1 MRRVTLAASLA
12 LLVIVIAPLAASG
25 PVGVFAVIEKI
36 VFEPN
41 GTNAANAE
49 RVQVWGA
56 FSYVVG
62 GIQFA
67 GPLYDV
73 ERGYMYFT
81 LPKGTSAQVQ
91 SARNEWADLKAVA
104 GTGQGVAFGQ
114 WTALPQNVS
123 DALHV
128 QVAQPYSRSHNLYVQ
143 KQLPPQWGPTPYIT
157 NTGIVKLHEATHANV
172 ITRLRDAL
180 AQPAAR

>member
-1 MRRVTLAASLA
+1 MKTAKLVVVLVLFLVASMS
-12 LLVIVIAPLAASG
+12 ASG

-41 GTNAANAE
+41 GTTAANAE

-73 ERGYMYFT
+73 ERGYYYFK
-81 LPKGTSAQVQ
+81 LPEGTPAQVQ
-91 SARNEWADLKAVA
+91 TARNEWADLKAVA

-114 WTALPQNVS
+114 WTAPPQERGDSLGVMVALPW
-123 DALHV
+123 
-128 QVAQPYSRSHNLYVQ
+128 SRSHGLSVQ
-143 KQLPPQWGPTPYIT
+143 KQLPPQWGPTLYIT
-157 NTGIVKLHEATHANV
+157 NTGIVKLPDTAPYV
-172 ITRLRDAL
+172 SVLKRLRDAL
-180 AQPAAR
+180 AVKPQ

>member
-12 LLVIVIAPLAASG
+12 LVLLAPLAASG
-25 PVGVFAVIEKI
+25 PVGVFAVIEKV

-41 GTNAANAE
+41 GTTAANAE

-56 FSYVVG
+56 FSYVEG

-81 LPKGTSAQVQ
+81 LPNGTRTQVHA
-91 SARNEWADLKAVA
+91 ARNEWADLKAVA

-114 WTALPQNVS
+114 WSAPPQNRS
-123 DALHV
+123 DSLHV
-128 QVAQPYSRSHNLYVQ
+128 QVAVPWSRSHALYVQ
-143 KQLPPQWGPTPYIT
+143 KQLPPEWGPTLYIT

-172 ITRLRDAL
+172 IKRLRDAL
-180 AQPAAR
+180 AKPAQ